1 VRVRRIIDVDI
12 EITKSPVMAKWGRDE
27 MVVRSEVNSSINVEK
42 GVE

>member
-12 EITKSPVMAKWGRDE
+12 EITGDGKMGQDE
-27 MVVRSEVNSSINVEK
+27 MVVRSEVNSWINVEK